1 MCFDAGVQCKM
12 RFVLNSDKRVY
23 NSIIECI
30 GNTPLVRLNRLTEG
44 LKCTVYAKVEFFNP
58 AGSIKDRVA
67 KQIIEDYEAE
77 DRIKKGGTIIEG
89 TSGNTGA
96 GLALMATTRGYK
108 SCFVMPDK
116 QSEEKRQA
124 LRAWG
129 SKVVI
134 TPTNVDATD
143 PRSYYK
149 VSERL
154 VQETA
159 NSCYG
164 NQYHNPSNP
173 KAHYN
178 GTGPELWNQLDG
190 KIDAFFAGIGT
201 GGTITGCGKFF
212 KEKNKDV
219 QVVGVDPVGSLYYD
233 YFYSGVQ
240 TKPYTY
246 VLEGIGEDF
255 MPSTMDFNNVD
266 DIVRVTDQECFIM
279 TRRLVAEEGIFAG
292 ASSGAAIAGALKYLK
307 KHDREGMVVVV
318 VLPDSARNYLSKMFN
333 DRWMDENGFFEKP
346 SLIGTVSDLLHTKS
360 KRELLSLPSDS
371 TIATTVKL
379 LKKHNISQAPVMRD
393 GELIGIVTEKELLQ
407 RAIRGNPKQ
416 DLVEDS
422 IDLDFC
428 IVQED
433 TELPVLMELFSRF
446 KTALVYKGKNATD
459 IITRIDLLD
468 YVAQS
473 RKGEE

>member
-1 MCFDAGVQCKM
+1 M
-12 RFVLNSDKRVY
+12 NSEKRVY
-23 NSIIECI
+23 NSILECI
-30 GNTPLVRLNRLTEG
+30 GNTPLVRLNRVTDG

-77 DRIKKGGTIIEG
+77 GRIRKGGTIIEG

-96 GLALMATTRGYK
+96 GLALMATSRGYK
-108 SCFVMPDK
+108 STFVMPDK

-134 TPTNVDATD
+134 TPTNVEADD

-154 VQETA
+154 VQETP

-173 KAHYN
+173 KTHYLS
-178 GTGPELWNQLDG
+178 TGPELWEQLEG
-190 KIDAFFAGIGT
+190 KLDVFIAGVGT
-201 GGTITGCGKFF
+201 GGTISGCAKYL
-212 KEKNKDV
+212 KEQNKDV
-219 QVVGVDPVGSLYYD
+219 QVVGIDPVGSLYYD
-233 YFYSGVQ
+233 YFYSGVM

-255 MPSTMDFNNVD
+255 MPTTMNFKDID
-266 DIVRVTDQECFIM
+266 DIIRVTDRECFIM
-279 TRRLVAEEGIFAG
+279 TRRMVTEEGIFAG
-292 ASSGAAIAGALKYLK
+292 ASSGAAIAGALKYLR
-307 KHDREGMVVVV
+307 KHDREDLVAVI
-318 VLPDSARNYLSKMFN
+318 VLPDSARNYLSKLFN
-333 DRWMDENGFFEKP
+333 DYWMEENGFFDP
-346 SLIGTVSDLLHTKS
+346 PNVVGTVSDLLHAKT
-360 KRELLSLPSDS
+360 KRELLTISSDS
-371 TIATTVKL
+371 TISETVKL
-379 LKKHNISQAPVMRD
+379 LKKNDISQAPVLKD
-393 GELIGIVTEKELLQ
+393 GELIGIITEKELLQ

-416 DLVEDS
+416 DIVEDS

-428 IVQED
+428 IVKDD

-446 KTALVYKGKNATD
+446 KTALVYKGKQATD